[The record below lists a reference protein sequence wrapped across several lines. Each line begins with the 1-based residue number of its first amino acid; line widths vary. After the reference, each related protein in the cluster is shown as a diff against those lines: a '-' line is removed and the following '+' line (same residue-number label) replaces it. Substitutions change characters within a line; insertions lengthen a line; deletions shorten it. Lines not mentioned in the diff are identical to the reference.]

1 MAEDNR
7 DMSLDEIRKQ
17 LSEANSELKK
27 SVSKQERVAVAA
39 EISFKVTQNNMKV
52 MFDDFKQHMRRQ
64 GKAVSETVAQFPR
77 EIEGIVSEMQEGDRL
92 SIITA
97 QERLEG
103 FKKAAM
109 ALEKEERE
117 FVFRSLHVAQQQV
130 DSVARELPTLMGQIV
145 YEAIDIPLGAIE
157 SFMESNFFTRIL
169 FRAFKAH
176 RQREKVR
183 KKEEQLRLEQ
193 IRSDKIQKVEEREEA
208 KKFYQDTFQV
218 LNKEIT
224 LAIAS
229 IRSDRDLTD
238 DEKDSQIAS
247 LEGAREDAKIQTAKE
262 AASRFEMV
270 EPGEIYAPAAPKSDR
285 EKTAESIL
293 SMLGQNNETLNA
305 ILTDGL
311 GASSPGWLEK
321 LPELLRI
328 SEKTE
333 KNTEDTADATEQN
346 AKQTGVMGE
355 MRKRMAERATGLAK
369 GVKGM
374 FGFGKKGADGEA
386 GADGAA
392 GKDAGIIGSM
402 GSSISGVVES
412 LAKFPGN
419 LLASLAKGVRIFFK
433 SLAKGLKELADP
445 RVIQGAIALLTIS
458 ASLIVFAGAMVLF
471 TMVSWGKAI
480 IGILAFLTFATIMG
494 FAANMLAP
502 FLPLLPALG
511 AALMSIIVPL
521 LVFAAAALVISVA
534 FSIFTDALVKWMDP
548 KVLLGVFSLMAV
560 LGFLTL
566 AAPSLF
572 ISSLLLAA
580 SAPGLLIFGGAMHLL
595 ASALVAFSAVTG
607 QVIAQMFFTL
617 SILSMMAPL
626 LVGASIL
633 LGIAAPGFLFFG
645 AAMLVFANGVAQFVK
660 VTGQAIAAMVFSLL
674 SLVMIAPLLITTSLS
689 LLLAAP
695 GFLAFGTAMLVFAN
709 GVAEFVKVTG
719 QSIAGMVF
727 SLLSLVLIAPLLV
740 STSILLLLAA
750 PGFLVFGAA
759 LIVFGLG
766 VQQFVNTTLSSVFA
780 MATALFLI
788 AALAPLL
795 YFVSGALMMA
805 APGFAA
811 FGLAM
816 AVASAGIFLFGNALQ
831 ALAAGVAAFGEV
843 GITAVITMLF
853 TLTAL
858 APIAT
863 IIGVLSPIIALAGL
877 ALAFF
882 GEGLMT
888 LARPLKVFGEIGME
902 GAFAFLAVMGA
913 IATIVP
919 VIGLLIFPI
928 LLATVA
934 IHALSG
940 ALMSLAVAGLLLAV
954 FAEPLVVVLTL
965 ITFIGLISPLLTLAA
980 VALFGIAAG
989 LVAFGIA
996 AIIVTALLPFFLVT
1010 AFAITAV
1017 AISIAILAKAGM
1029 MLAQV
1034 FVPIILVMNKLIQL
1048 ALMSPLLI
1056 LAAVGIF
1063 MISASLITFGL
1074 ANIAAAAM
1082 MAASAVGGFFASL
1095 FGGEEATPLGMLAAI
1110 ATMAPMLF
1118 LAGKGI
1124 QMIAEGIQ
1132 TLASALGELDPDQLG
1147 VLDKLSEVGGTM
1159 SFSRQTDTQINRAE
1173 NVRMRRFAGGGA
1185 EAMALNAATTTSME
1199 RTQAV
1204 QMNVAMAAQS
1214 SSGGGG
1220 GAAAAPV
1227 QDQGGK
1233 RSSDGSD
1240 GGGIMEVLRMNESTF
1255 RRVQER
1261 FYKSAIV

>member
-17 LSEANSELKK
+17 LSDANSELKK

-77 EIEGIVSEMQEGDRL
+77 EIESIVSEMQEGDRL

-130 DSVARELPTLMGQIV
+130 DNVARELPTLMGQIV

-208 KKFYQDTFQV
+208 RKFYQETFQV

-238 DEKDSQIAS
+238 DEKESQIRG
-247 LEGAREDAKIQTAKE
+247 LEGAREDAKVQTARE

-311 GASSPGWLEK
+311 GASSPGWLAK
-321 LPELLRI
+321 LPELLGVAKKTEENTEESSERVGALTKLRQKA
-328 SEKTE
+328 SEK
-333 KNTEDTADATEQN
+333 
-346 AKQTGVMGE
+346 VS
-355 MRKRMAERATGLAK
+355 GLGK
-369 GVKGM
+369 GIKGM
-374 FGFGKKGADGEA
+374 FGKGGGEE
-386 GADGAA
+386 GSE
-392 GKDAGIIGSM
+392 DAGIIGGM

-494 FAANMLAP
+494 FAANLLAP

-511 AALMSIIVPL
+511 AALMSIVVPL
-521 LVFAAAALVISVA
+521 LVFAAAALVISIA
-534 FSIFTDALVKWMDP
+534 FGIFTDALMKWANPM
-548 KVLLGVFSLMAV
+548 VLLGVAGL
-560 LGFLTL
+560 LGFLFAVTAFAPALL
-566 AAPSLF
+566 AA
-572 ISSLLLAA
+572 SLLLAA
-580 SAPGLLIFGGAMHLL
+580 SSFGFMLFGAGLSVL
-595 ASALVAFSAVTG
+595 ASGIAAFAEVGGQQIASMVFSLLSLVA
-607 QVIAQMFFTL
+607 I
-617 SILSMMAPL
+617 APL
-626 LVGASIL
+626 LVTTSLAL
-633 LGIAAPGFLFFG
+633 LIAAPGFLFFG
-645 AAMLVFANGVAQFVK
+645 TAMLVFANGVAQFVK
-660 VTGQAIAAMVFSLL
+660 VTGQAIA
-674 SLVMIAPLLITTSLS
+674 
-689 LLLAAP
+689 
-695 GFLAFGTAMLVFAN
+695 
-709 GVAEFVKVTG
+709 
-719 QSIAGMVF
+719 GMVF

-740 STSILLLLAA
+740 ATSILLLLAA
-750 PGFLVFGAA
+750 PGFLYFGAA

-816 AVASAGIFLFGNALQ
+816 VVASAGIFLFGNALM
-831 ALAAGVAAFGEV
+831 ALAAGVAAFSEV
-843 GITAVITMLF
+843 GINAIFMMLL

-882 GEGLMT
+882 GEGLMS

-940 ALMSLAVAGLLLAV
+940 ALMSLAIAGLLLAV

-980 VALFGIAAG
+980 AALFGIAAG
-989 LVAFGIA
+989 LVAFGVA

-1010 AFAITAV
+1010 AFAIAAV
-1017 AISIAILAKAGM
+1017 AISIALLAKAGM

-1147 VLDKLSEVGGTM
+1147 VLEKLGEMGGTL
-1159 SFSRQTDTQINRAE
+1159 SFSRQTNTQINRDE
-1173 NVRMRRFAGGGA
+1173 NMRMRRFAGGGA
-1185 EAMALNAATTTSME
+1185 EAMALNAATNTSME
-1199 RTQAV
+1199 RTQAT
-1204 QMNVAMAAQS
+1204 QMNISMAAQS

-1220 GAAAAPV
+1220 ASAPQV
-1227 QDQGGK
+1227 DQGGK
-1233 RSSDGSD
+1233 RSGEGSD